1 MKCYSFGQKVIPL
14 SHSFLETK
22 LSYAFVNLMPLI
34 PGHVLV
40 CPQRIVEKFEQLN
53 PDEVADLFQTAQKV
67 SKAVVKYFNGTSCTL
82 AVQKN
87 HMK

>member
-1 MKCYSFGQKVIPL
+1 MQCILQ
-14 SHSFLETK
+14 
-22 LSYAFVNLMPLI
+22 SYELPIRKSNIYFFNLD
-34 PGHVLV
+34 VLV

-82 AVQKN
+82 AVQVGLIFKN
-87 HMK
+87 NLFIELQKLNN